1 MSEYD
6 WGFVLGMLSG
16 IILSFVLL
24 YLYIRSLI
32 RKVMSELDRHIDQ
45 VKDKIMPVVIERVNG
60 QLYCFTEADKQF
72 ICQGANMAEIK
83 RAFEIRFPDMTAY
96 LAGGE
101 DELVKELRSQLK
113 ELNEVSN
120 SK

>member
-6 WGFVLGMLSG
+6 IVFFTGMFTGIVLA
-16 IILSFVLL
+16 FVLL

-32 RKVMSELDRHIDQ
+32 KEVVSEIDRHIDQ
-45 VKDKIMPVVIERVNG
+45 VKDKFMPVIIERVDG
-60 QLYCFTEADKQF
+60 QLYCYTEKDRQF
-72 ICQGANMAEIK
+72 ICQGANIIEIK
-83 RAFEIRFPDMTAY
+83 KAFEARYPDKTAY

-101 DELVKELRSQLK
+101 DELIKELREQLK
-113 ELNEVSN
+113 EINEVGS

>member
-6 WGFVLGMLSG
+6 MGFILGVITG

-32 RKVMSELDRHIDQ
+32 RKVMSEIDRHIDQ
-45 VKDKIMPVVIERVNG
+45 VKDKLMPVVIEKVNG
-60 QLYCFTEADKQF
+60 QLYCYTETDKQF

-83 RAFEIRFPDMTAY
+83 QAFETRYPDMTAY

-101 DELVKELRSQLK
+101 KELIEELRNQLK
-113 ELNEVSN
+113 ELNEAGVS
-120 SK
+120 K

>member
-6 WGFVLGMLSG
+6 VGFVFGVLTG
-16 IILSFVLL
+16 IVLSFVLL

-32 RKVMSELDRHIDQ
+32 RKVMSEIDRHIDQ
-45 VKDKIMPVVIERVNG
+45 VKDKLMPVVIEQVNG
-60 QLYCFTEADKQF
+60 QLYCYTETDKQF
-72 ICQGANMAEIK
+72 ICQGANMVEIK
-83 RAFEIRFPDMTAY
+83 RAFETRYPDMTAY

-101 DELVKELRSQLK
+101 EELIKELRSQLK
-113 ELNEVSN
+113 ELNEASN

>member
-6 WGFVLGMLSG
+6 VAFFIGMLTG
-16 IILSFVLL
+16 IVFAFLLL

-32 RKVMSELDRHIDQ
+32 KEVVSEIDKHIDQ
-45 VKDKIMPVVIERVNG
+45 VKDKLMPVIIERVNG
-60 QLYCFTEADKQF
+60 QLYCYTEKDKQF
-72 ICQGANMAEIK
+72 ICQGTNMAEIK
-83 RAFEIRFPDMTAY
+83 KAFEARYPDKTAY

-101 DELVKELRSQLK
+101 DELIKELQAQLK
-113 ELNEVSN
+113 ELNEVGT

>member
-6 WGFVLGMLSG
+6 MHFILGVITG
-16 IILSFVLL
+16 VILSFVLI

-32 RKVMSELDRHIDQ
+32 RKVMSEFNHHIDQ
-45 VKDKIMPVVIERVNG
+45 VKDKLIPVVIERVNG
-60 QLYCFTEADKQF
+60 QLFCYTEPDKQF
-72 ICQGANMAEIK
+72 ICQGSNMAEIK
-83 RAFEIRFPDMTAY
+83 RAFEARYPDMTAY

-101 DELVKELRSQLK
+101 KELIEELRNQLK
-113 ELNEVSN
+113 ELNEAGI